1 MTRSAA
7 VLLAVFALSGCG
19 YALVGRG
26 VTVDPSIKRVGVPPF
41 RDTTGKAGLHQKITA
56 SVTQELL
63 KRGRFE
69 VVSDTRDVDAVVD
82 GELVSYQVAPV
93 GYSAVGATPAPGVA
107 ATTEASR
114 YGVTLVARVKYAKV
128 GAEEPIWSNESFV
141 FRDEYDLGSSSGVG
155 LFDREDQAI
164 DRLAEDFA
172 RNLVAAMLE
181 AF

>member
-1 MTRSAA
+1 MKRLLAA
-7 VLLAVFALSGCG
+7 VLPALLLSGCG

-26 VTVDPSIKRVGVPPF
+26 VTVDPSIKRVAVPPF
-41 RDTTGKAGLHQKITA
+41 KDTTGKAGLHQKITA

-69 VVSDTRDVDAVVD
+69 VVSDTREVDAVVD
-82 GELVSYQVAPV
+82 GELIAYHVAPV
-93 GYSAVGATPAPGVA
+93 GYSQVGTPAPGTA
-107 ATTEASR
+107 PTTEATR
-114 YGVTLVARVKYAKV
+114 YGITLTARIKYAKV
-128 GAEEPIWSNESFV
+128 GAEEPIWSNESFL
-141 FRDEYDLGSSSGVG
+141 FRDEYDLGTGGAGG